1 MVFQT
6 VGRFFRS
13 RRLHLSITR
22 SSPTSGA
29 SLFLSGVTTL
39 PATLK
44 SRSDLDD
51 AAGMAKTTLTSSAS
65 LDKMV
70 YKR

>member
-1 MVFQT
+1 M
-6 VGRFFRS
+6 
-13 RRLHLSITR
+13 SITR
-22 SSPTSGA
+22 SSTISGA
-29 SLFLSGVTTL
+29 SLFRSGVTTL

-44 SRSDLDD
+44 TRSDLDD
-51 AAGMAKTTLTSSAS
+51 AVGMAKMTLTSSAS